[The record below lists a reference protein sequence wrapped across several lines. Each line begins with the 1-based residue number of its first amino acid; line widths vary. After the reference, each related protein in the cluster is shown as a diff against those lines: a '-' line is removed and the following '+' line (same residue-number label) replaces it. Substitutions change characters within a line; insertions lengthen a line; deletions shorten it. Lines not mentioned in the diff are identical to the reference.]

1 MSFDPT
7 TKTPR
12 CDMEKGCPEP
22 VTHLDQKG
30 YVYCTEHGLDRRR
43 SQPCRKLRTFELN
56 RLARGEQVNRY

>member
-7 TKTPR
+7 TKKPR
-12 CDMEKGCPEP
+12 CDMEKDCLEP

-43 SQPCRKLRTFELN
+43 FRPCRKLRTHEINKLN
-56 RLARGEQVNRY
+56 RGEQINRY